1 MPSSGT
7 DNGAT
12 LAQPPPNSPKLSPLQ
27 PHSKRTNGQEQ
38 VEIPY
43 DTEGINSG
51 SDGEKE
57 RVREKLKK
65 TSIAG
70 IRFDNQPTETG
81 LRDNHLPA
89 EPSQGGD
96 TNMGG
101 SEDKSDLSDSSQG
114 SRKRSRDPDDDG
126 EDDPSDPSNDVR
138 SRACTRKRSR
148 ELSDEPEGKS
158 NREGTPASKSDD
170 MAMTQSPSGISG
182 KRMGGITTPPK
193 EPMDEDT
200 FASPSRRLDGRKRAR
215 EEGDVYASEDKT
227 KTKKPWVEEDKGE
240 SGKKETSTGESAGNR
255 GSGNALS
262 SPVSVPWLPIFQIEH

>member
-12 LAQPPPNSPKLSPLQ
+12 LAQPPVISPRLTPLQ
-27 PHSKRTNGQEQ
+27 AHSTRTNGQEQ
-38 VEIPY
+38 VY
-43 DTEGINSG
+43 DTEGANSG

-70 IRFDNQPTETG
+70 IRFDNQSMVSG
-81 LRDNHLPA
+81 LRDTHIPA
-89 EPSQGGD
+89 GSAEGGD
-96 TNMGG
+96 TNMGE
-101 SEDKSDLSDSSQG
+101 SEDKSELSDSSQG

-126 EDDPSDPSNDVR
+126 HDPSDPSCDVQ
-138 SRACTRKRSR
+138 SRTFTRKRSR
-148 ELSDEPEGKS
+148 ELSGEPEGKS
-158 NREGTPASKSDD
+158 YREGTPASKSDD
-170 MAMTQSPSGISG
+170 SMVQSPSGISG
-182 KRMGGITTPPK
+182 KRMEVITTPPK
-193 EPMDEDT
+193 APMDEDT

-215 EEGDVYASEDKT
+215 EEGDLYASEDKT

-240 SGKKETSTGESAGNR
+240 SGKKETSKGESAGNQ

-262 SPVSVPWLPIFQIEH
+262 SPVSVPWFLFSI